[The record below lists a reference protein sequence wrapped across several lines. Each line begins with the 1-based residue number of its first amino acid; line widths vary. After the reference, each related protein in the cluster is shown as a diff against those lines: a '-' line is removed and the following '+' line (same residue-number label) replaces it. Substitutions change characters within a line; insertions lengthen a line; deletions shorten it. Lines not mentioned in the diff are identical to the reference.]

1 MKNSSPFEH
10 NPDLSNAADLPISQ
24 KQAFHL
30 AARFFRMANLICQKN
45 DLSDE
50 DRRAFLPAILQSMST
65 LYLSNRVD
73 DVANQIQSG
82 TNSVSNALSTE
93 LIALGR
99 KVEDAFEQ
107 MEITLERGLTGI
119 AS

>member
-1 MKNSSPFEH
+1 MKNSSLFEH

-24 KQAFHL
+24 KRAFYL
-30 AARFFRMANLICQKN
+30 AARFFRVATLICQKN

-50 DRRAFLPAILQSMST
+50 DRRAFLPAIMQSMST

-82 TNSVSNALSTE
+82 TNSFSNTLGTE
-93 LIALGR
+93 LIALGG
-99 KVEDAFEQ
+99 KVEIALEQ
-107 MEITLERGLTGI
+107 LENTLERGLTGI